1 MDAKTTDG
9 LEYSVEPATA
19 EDVAWIEERMKE
31 FDRQFLPE
39 ENIRSI
45 NYLVRNERNE
55 PIGGIVAQTRYRTVC
70 INTIWIRQD
79 YRKKGIGRYLIE
91 LVEKRAKELGCIVSS
106 LGTFEKF
113 NTKEMYEHLGYKV
126 VSTSIDSP
134 EGHTGYWFNKPIQG

>member
-1 MDAKTTDG
+1 MEAKDATE
-9 LEYSVEPATA
+9 LVYSVEAATQ
-19 EDVAWIEERMKE
+19 EDVAWIEARMKE

-39 ENIRSI
+39 ENIRNI
-45 NYLVRNERNE
+45 NYLVRNDQGE

-70 INTIWIRQD
+70 INTIWIRSD
-79 YRKKGIGRYLIE
+79 YRKRGIGRHLIE

-134 EGHTGYWFNKPIQG
+134 EGHTGYWFNKPIA